1 MAALS
6 VAVLVGAVLLF
17 AVLLEEGRR
26 SNAGAATLTCAT
38 ARVGALCVGALT
50 HGRTHGRTGTRAAGW
65 DQSIRVWLL
74 QGKKGALPTAST
86 RHAAKGACACVLVW
100 EGSARR
106 VRLWCI

>member
-1 MAALS
+1 VAALS

-38 ARVGALCVGALT
+38 ARVGALT